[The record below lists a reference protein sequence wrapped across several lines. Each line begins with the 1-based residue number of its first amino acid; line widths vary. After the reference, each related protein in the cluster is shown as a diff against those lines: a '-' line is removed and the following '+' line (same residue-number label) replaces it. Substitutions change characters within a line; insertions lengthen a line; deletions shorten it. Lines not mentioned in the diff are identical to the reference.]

1 MGRLSKG
8 VKPIGLYTIVFSAL
22 ALLNF
27 PSPQAGQ
34 TAAQGLPSGVLKALA
49 ADEREYCERF
59 LGSYKKGCGETFRA
73 NLAWRELEITPG
85 GQVAI
90 LVENKTSCGIA
101 GCALYLF
108 VQQKSGNFT
117 QVLGAEGGLGTLKR
131 VAVLKKI
138 TNGHYDIRVTWS
150 DGKTSSVYQWD
161 GWHYSTDDRDFWGTG
176 SKMSG

>member
-8 VKPIGLYTIVFSAL
+8 VKPIGLYTIIFPAL

-59 LGSYKKGCGETFRA
+59 LGSYKKGWGETFRA
-73 NLAWRELEITPG
+73 NLAWRELEITPAG
-85 GQVAI
+85 EAAI

-101 GCALYLF
+101 GCELYLF
-108 VQQKSGNFT
+108 VQKKNTSFT
-117 QVLGAEGGLGTLKR
+117 QVLGPYGGLGTLKR
-131 VAVLKKI
+131 VTVLKRI
-138 TNGHYDIRVTWS
+138 TNGHYDIQVTWS
-150 DGKTSSVYQWD
+150 DGKTHSVYQWD
-161 GWHYSTDDRDFWGTG
+161 GSQYSD
-176 SKMSG
+176 

>member
-1 MGRLSKG
+1 MRLS
-8 VKPIGLYTIVFSAL
+8 TIAL
-22 ALLNF
+22 TALVLANL
-27 PSPQAGQ
+27 PRTER
-34 TAAQGLPSGVLKALA
+34 TAASTPPEGVLKELA
-49 ADEREYCERF
+49 SDEKEYCERF
-59 LGSYKKGCGETFRA
+59 FDSYKKGCHETFRA
-73 NLAWRELEITPG
+73 NLAWRDLEITPG

-108 VQQKSGNFT
+108 VQQKSGNST

-161 GWHYSTDDRDFWGTG
+161 GWHYSTGDWDFWGTG